1 MPTQRNKLR
10 TPLKEDEF
18 YCVACNRRC
27 KSSKED
33 MCVTKFRNGS
43 YALYGYCKPCDC
55 DTYKIIKDSAVSSLT
70 KKYGKC

>member
-1 MPTQRNKLR
+1 MPTSRNKLR

-18 YCVACNRRC
+18 YCVACRRRC

-33 MCVTKFRNGS
+33 MCVIKFRNGTH
-43 YALYGYCKPCDC
+43 ALYGYCKPCDC
-55 DTYKIIKDSAVSSLT
+55 DTYKIIKDSAVSRLT